1 MAGQFPGWRV
11 ALLTLVAMVA
21 CERQE
26 VPSTVDRSEVPVRI
40 TRGFTTTESDS
51 GRVRFILKAAIAR
64 VYADDVTHAETI
76 EVEFYEDGERASVL
90 TADRGLLESGRVTA
104 TGNVVVETVQGTRLE
119 TESLYWDRS
128 EEKIRSDEFVRITR
142 KGDPQVLTGRGMS
155 SPPNLEFI
163 DIDDYKVEGP
173 MDPESP

>member
-1 MAGQFPGWRV
+1 MAGRFLGWRV
-11 ALLTLVAMVA
+11 ALLTLVLLVA

-51 GRVRFILKAAIAR
+51 GRVRFVLRADTAR
-64 VYADDVTHAETI
+64 VFAGDVTRAENI
-76 EVEFYEDGERASVL
+76 EVEFYEKGELASVL
-90 TADRGLLESGRVTA
+90 TADSGLLEGGRVTA

-119 TESLYWDRS
+119 TESLYWDRT
-128 EEKIRSDEFVRITR
+128 EERIRSDEFVRITR
-142 KGDPQVLTGRGMS
+142 EGDPEVLTGRGMS

-173 MDPESP
+173 MDPESR